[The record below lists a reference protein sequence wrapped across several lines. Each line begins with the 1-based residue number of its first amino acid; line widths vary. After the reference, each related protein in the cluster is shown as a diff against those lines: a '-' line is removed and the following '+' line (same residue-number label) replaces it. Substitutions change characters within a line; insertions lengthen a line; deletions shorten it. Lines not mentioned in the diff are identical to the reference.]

1 MQQKLSNTRIA
12 GVTILPSP
20 LEIQQAIPMIP
31 RGMTTVFDSRRRMTD
46 IIHGRD
52 KKGFL
57 LIGGPCCAD
66 QQEPVLKFMSEFAS
80 WSRHQHVLRIGR
92 ACVVKPRTDPRDY
105 KGPLFDHEMNGQSDL
120 SDALAYCRE
129 MLVGIVNMGMP
140 IGLELLDQVGLPHL
154 ADLVTFGW
162 LGARDCLGNV
172 SPSLLSGFSGV
183 GGIKNPL
190 NGDIKGAVDAMVKA
204 SLPQDFFGISQESGT
219 CARLQT
225 LGNGDVVLILRG
237 TDKGPNYY
245 QYSVEQAIEVLDS
258 KGFTDIG
265 VVIDVSHGNS
275 GKDASKQ
282 FGIVKEVLAW
292 RPVSRVGHRVVGVM
306 VEAYLLP
313 GKQSVPQDRN
323 GFHVSQVTPGQS
335 VVDDCMG
342 IDEFKELYEYVCRA
356 IPH

>member
-1 MQQKLSNTRIA
+1 
-12 GVTILPSP
+12 
-20 LEIQQAIPMIP
+20 
-31 RGMTTVFDSRRRMTD
+31 
-46 IIHGRD
+46 
-52 KKGFL
+52 
-57 LIGGPCCAD
+57 
-66 QQEPVLKFMSEFAS
+66 
-80 WSRHQHVLRIGR
+80 
-92 ACVVKPRTDPRDY
+92 
-105 KGPLFDHEMNGQSDL
+105 MNGKSDL

-172 SPSLLSGFSGV
+172 SPSLLSGFSGI

-204 SLPQDFFGISQESGT
+204 SLPQDFFGISQELGT

-258 KGFTDIG
+258 RGFTDIG

-282 FGIVKEVLAW
+282 FSIVKEVLAW

-306 VEAYLLP
+306 VEAYLLQ
-313 GKQSVPQDRN
+313 GKQPVPQDRN

-335 VVDDCMG
+335 VVDDCIG
-342 IDEFKELYEYVCRA
+342 IKEFKELYEYVCRS